1 MARSSRDYLIVAG
14 AAAEAARV
22 FRRGWVAR
30 ISGRVAS
37 TSLRL
42 GMRSGNRSWLYVAA
56 GTQALRIAH
65 RMLASKPDV
74 FRLNLKPGDAIEIRE
89 IRRSK

>member
-1 MARSSRDYLIVAG
+1 MPRSSREYLIAAG

-22 FRRGWVAR
+22 FRRGWAAR

-37 TSLRL
+37 NALRL
-42 GMRSGNRSWLYVAA
+42 GMRSGNHGWLYVAA
-56 GTQALRIAH
+56 GAQGI
-65 RMLASKPDV
+65 RMVSRFLAPKPEV

-89 IRRSK
+89 IRRTK